1 VPGSLIRHR
10 DFRLLWAGDT
20 ISQLGTQVTVLALPL
35 LAVTTLHASPFQV
48 GLLTTFEFASF
59 LLVGLPAG
67 AWVDRMRRRY
77 VLIAGDIGRALLLG
91 SLPLAAW
98 LDVLSLPQLYAVALG
113 TGLLTVFFDVAYQ
126 SYLPHL
132 VGREHLVEGNAKL
145 QASQS
150 VAVVAGP
157 TLGGFLVQAL
167 TAPYAVL
174 VDAVSFLW
182 SAGCV
187 GAIQTREPRPE
198 RSPDRHLGREIAE
211 GVRFAFGNRL
221 LRAISFSTS
230 TFNFFGTVG
239 GTMLIVLLARDL
251 ALPAGTIGLF
261 FSIGSVGAIVGALVA
276 ARVAA
281 RLGQGP
287 TIWISAALSGPPAL
301 LVPLAQRGW
310 LLWLVAAAY
319 ALFTLLIPIYNVTQ
333 VSFRQGLCPERL
345 LGRMNATIRF
355 VVWGTMPL
363 GALVGGALGSWIGVR
378 PTMWVGAI
386 GLSLAFG
393 WVFFSPLRTMR
404 ELPTRPEE
412 DDLTDLEPL
421 TLE

>member
-1 VPGSLIRHR
+1 
-10 DFRLLWAGDT
+10 
-20 ISQLGTQVTVLALPL
+20 
-35 LAVTTLHASPFQV
+35 
-48 GLLTTFEFASF
+48 
-59 LLVGLPAG
+59 
-67 AWVDRMRRRY
+67 
-77 VLIAGDIGRALLLG
+77 
-91 SLPLAAW
+91 
-98 LDVLSLPQLYAVALG
+98 
-113 TGLLTVFFDVAYQ
+113 
-126 SYLPHL
+126 
-132 VGREHLVEGNAKL
+132 
-145 QASQS
+145 

-182 SAGCV
+182 SAGSV
-187 GAIQTREPRPE
+187 GAIRAREPRPE
-198 RSPDRHLGREIAE
+198 RAPDRHLGREIAE
-211 GVRFAFGNRL
+211 GVRFVFGNRL

-319 ALFTLLIPIYNVTQ
+319 ALFTLLIPIYNITQ

-363 GALVGGALGSWIGVR
+363 GGLVGGMLGSWIGVR

-386 GLSLAFG
+386 GLSLAFC

-412 DDLTDLEPL
+412 GELTDLEPL